1 MKAPSE
7 MERKKEKRK
16 SLIIFDSSDLLKEN
30 HLLTINIPDSLL
42 DLSDQMTV
50 PSAFR
55 MSLEGH
61 EGLYIIFPEKMRD
74 VFHVTSCHLYLAL
87 APDLKNNDEKYQVD
101 FKYNHIMKL
110 DHIAI
115 KTENLERS
123 IEWYCKLLPE
133 ATILYKDSTWA
144 LLSGPNWK
152 IAFVYAREHKPHIAF
167 EYKGEE
173 DDSWKTHRDG
183 SRYKYIEDPDGNV
196 VELLK
201 WNK

>member
-1 MKAPSE
+1 
-7 MERKKEKRK
+7 
-16 SLIIFDSSDLLKEN
+16 
-30 HLLTINIPDSLL
+30 
-42 DLSDQMTV
+42 
-50 PSAFR
+50 
-55 MSLEGH
+55 
-61 EGLYIIFPEKMRD
+61 MRD

-87 APDLKNNDEKYQVD
+87 APDIKNNDEKCRLD
-101 FKYNHIMKL
+101 FKYNNIMKL